1 MSRRNGIG
9 RQWHLAWRHLAWLV
23 RARRRRWMRIPSVE
37 RVVRLRL
44 LLFRMM
50 VLRGHV
56 RLGRGARATI
66 RDWGE

>member
-1 MSRRNGIG
+1 
-9 RQWHLAWRHLAWLV
+9 
-23 RARRRRWMRIPSVE
+23 MRIPSVE